1 MTGSYTAHKTMNLY
15 SQILGQGPPVVLT
28 AGMGQTSSAWDGL
41 TGMLASRC
49 TVLRWDYRG
58 HGQSE
63 STDDPADY
71 SADWALADLITM
83 MGRAGTSEDNK
94 AVLIGHSLGGYLS
107 LRAAVE
113 IPQLIKAL
121 VLIATGPGFRD
132 DSARE
137 KWNLFARSM
146 RIDAGVHP
154 EARRMSFQSDD
165 RVMQALNSIAVPTLV
180 IVGGDDTHFIG
191 AKEYLVRKMPRAA
204 GVEIAGARHSVHV
217 THSSQVSEAIASF
230 LDQVFATTELC
241 SHP

>member
-1 MTGSYTAHKTMNLY
+1 MNLY
-15 SQILGQGPPVVLT
+15 SQRAGHGPPLILT
-28 AGMGQTSSAWDGL
+28 AGMGQTSRVWDGMI
-41 TGMLASRC
+41 GMLASRC

-58 HGQSE
+58 HGQSA

-71 SADWALADLITM
+71 SADLALADLIAM
-83 MGRAGTSEDNK
+83 MNRAGAREDNK

-107 LRAAVE
+107 LRAAVDV
-113 IPQLIKAL
+113 PRLIKAL

-146 RIDAGVHP
+146 QIDTGVHP

-191 AKEYLVRKMPRAA
+191 AKEYLVRKMPSAA
-204 GVEIAGARHSVHV
+204 GLDIAGAGHSVHV
-217 THSSQVSEAIASF
+217 THSSQVSEAISGF
-230 LDQVFATTELC
+230 LDQI
-241 SHP
+241 

>member
-1 MTGSYTAHKTMNLY
+1 MNLY
-15 SQILGQGPPVVLT
+15 SQLLGRGTPVVLT
-28 AGMGQTSSAWDGL
+28 AGIGQTSAVWDGL
-41 TGMLASRC
+41 AGMLARRY

-63 STDDPADY
+63 STDNPSDY
-71 SADWALADLITM
+71 STDLALADLIAM
-83 MGRAGTSEDNK
+83 MDRAGTSEDNK

-113 IPQLIKAL
+113 VPQLIKAL

-137 KWNLFARSM
+137 KWNQFARSM
-146 RIDAGVHP
+146 RVDPGVHP

-165 RVMQALNSIAVPTLV
+165 RVMQALSSIAAPTLV

-191 AKEYLVRKMPRAA
+191 AKQYLVRKMPNAA

-217 THSSQVSEAIASF
+217 THSSQVSEAISGF
-230 LDQVFATTELC
+230 LDQVFATTEL
-241 SHP
+241 HDRR

>member
-1 MTGSYTAHKTMNLY
+1 MNLY
-15 SQILGQGPPVVLT
+15 SQLLGLGPPAVLT
-28 AGMGQTSSAWDGL
+28 AGMGHTSAVWEGL

-71 SADWALADLITM
+71 STDLALADLIAM
-83 MGRAGTSEDNK
+83 MARAGTSEDNP

-113 IPQLIKAL
+113 VPRLIKAL

-132 DSARE
+132 DAARE
-137 KWNLFARSM
+137 KWNQFARSM
-146 RIDAGVHP
+146 PIDAGVHP
-154 EARRMSFQSDD
+154 EARRLSFQSDD
-165 RVMQALNSIAVPTLV
+165 RVMRALSSIAVPTLV
-180 IVGGDDTHFIG
+180 IVGGEDTHFLG
-191 AKEYLVRKMPRAA
+191 AKEYLVRKMPHAT

-217 THSSQVSEAIASF
+217 THSSRVSDAISGF
-230 LDQVFATTELC
+230 LDGVAPPATA
-241 SHP
+241 SPRVSPRPAP